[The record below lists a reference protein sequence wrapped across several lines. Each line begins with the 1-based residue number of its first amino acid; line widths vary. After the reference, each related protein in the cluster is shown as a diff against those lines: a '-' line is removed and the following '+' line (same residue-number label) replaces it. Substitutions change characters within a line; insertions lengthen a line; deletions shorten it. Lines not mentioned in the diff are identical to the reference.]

1 MYCNR
6 KSFKGFSNS
15 QAGQECWVA
24 EKCDFKRNGF
34 FVDIGASDGLYLSNT
49 YALEKKLGWKGI
61 CIEADRIRYK
71 DLCTNRTSTN
81 VCLATRNYKGYCSFN
96 RDTLDG
102 FVEIASQTGNTKCD
116 TLDNIL
122 IDNNSPKKID
132 YVSVDI
138 EGLEYEVLL
147 SFNFLNWDIKL
158 LTIEHNLYLNGPIE
172 KKKIYDLMIKSGF
185 ERVKENV
192 LAPTKDGMVPF
203 EDWFKKID

>member
-6 KSFKGFSNS
+6 QSFKEHSRS

-49 YALEKKLGWKGI
+49 YALEKKLGWNGI
-61 CIEADRIRYK
+61 CIEADRSRYK
-71 DLCTNRTSTN
+71 DLCINRTSTN
-81 VCLATRNYKGYCSFN
+81 VCKATRNYNGYCSFN
-96 RDTLDG
+96 RDALDG
-102 FVEIASQTGNTKCD
+102 FVEIESQAGNTKCD
-116 TLDNIL
+116 TLENIL
-122 IDNNSPKKID
+122 IDNNSPKMID
-132 YVSVDI
+132 YMSVDI
-138 EGLEYEVLL
+138 EGLEYEVLS
-147 SFNFLNWDIKL
+147 SFDFLNWYVKL
-158 LTIEHNLYLNGPIE
+158 LTIEHNLYLDGPTE

-192 LAPTKDGMVPF
+192 LAPTKHGMVPF